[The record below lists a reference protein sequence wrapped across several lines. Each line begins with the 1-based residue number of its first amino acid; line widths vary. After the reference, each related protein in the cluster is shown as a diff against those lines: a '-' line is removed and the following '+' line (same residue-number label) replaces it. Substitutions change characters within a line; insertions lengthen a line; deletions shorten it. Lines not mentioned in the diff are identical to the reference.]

1 MIEIVFVHSKSKN
14 KLKGG
19 KNLTLNKNGRVKVLA
34 VGAHPDDIE
43 LGAGGTI
50 ARHVREGDEVHFL
63 ILTYGDKSGDKETR
77 RREALESAKVLNVPF
92 VTFAGI
98 PDTMV
103 TEGIETILKIEEV
116 VKKIEPDRV
125 YTHCIKD
132 THQDHRNAAY
142 ATFSATREVPE
153 VLSFESPDIF
163 PNFNPQYYVRTTD
176 TIAQKIEA
184 LQKFHSQRNKKY
196 LEAEAIK
203 GLAQFRGYQV
213 GRYRS
218 KVEYAEAF
226 EVIRKIEL

>member
-1 MIEIVFVHSKSKN
+1 MTMNN
-14 KLKGG
+14 KG
-19 KNLTLNKNGRVKVLA
+19 KMKILA

-50 ARHVREGDEVHFL
+50 ARHVEEGDEVHFL
-63 ILTYGDKSGDKETR
+63 ILTYGEKSGEKEVR
-77 RREALESAKVLNVPF
+77 KREALESAKVLNVPY
-92 VTFAGI
+92 VSFAEI

-103 TEGIETILKIEEV
+103 TEGIETIMKIEDV
-116 VKKIEPDRV
+116 VKKLEPNRV

-153 VLSFESPDIF
+153 VFSFESPDIF
-163 PNFNPQYYVRTTD
+163 PNFNPQYYVRTTN
-176 TIAQKIEA
+176 TISKKIEA

-213 GRYRS
+213 GRFRL